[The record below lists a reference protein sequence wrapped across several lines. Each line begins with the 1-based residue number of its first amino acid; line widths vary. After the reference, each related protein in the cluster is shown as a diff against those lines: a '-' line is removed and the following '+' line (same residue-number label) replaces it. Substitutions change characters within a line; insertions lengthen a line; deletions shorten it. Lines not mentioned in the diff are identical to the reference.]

1 LAKQLYELWTFEQH
15 HKIEKKTLLGMLEG
29 NIRQIPY
36 CLAVSTLILLIS
48 EMLKMSEIIFFN
60 QKFVKGNIES
70 SSIC

>member
-1 LAKQLYELWTFEQH
+1 
-15 HKIEKKTLLGMLEG
+15 MLEG

-36 CLAVSTLILLIS
+36 CLAVSTLIFLIS